1 MYIALNKL
9 DALCFVV
16 SPYVVFAISL
26 SALLHLSVTWML
38 TVSDNNVIS
47 LLPISQF
54 CFFL

>member
-26 SALLHLSVTWML
+26 SALLRLSVTWML
-38 TVSDNNVIS
+38 TVCDNNVIS